1 MQVTHKK
8 GIEDNGG
15 NMFSELLYRYLPYWP
30 LFLVLFIVF
39 GFGAWFYL
47 RYASPV
53 YETSATILVKDEKK
67 GVDDSN
73 LMEQLDLFGSKKLVE
88 NEIEIIKSRMLMHEV
103 VENLS
108 LYAPITYKGRIKSKS
123 AYVFSPVTIQVRNPD
138 KLIPEKKVFFTYD
151 SLKKEV
157 TVNGQQHPLN
167 QWFSDSVNDIRFIPN
182 PNYEAPKED
191 KPLFYSM
198 VFVKKVTD
206 ELLDALKVSQATKLS
221 AVIDLKL
228 RDPVPQRSEDILN
241 NLINVYNKAA
251 VNDKNA
257 LASNTLKFINE
268 RLGLVVS
275 ELDSVELGIQKYKTR
290 QGIVDISAQGQLY
303 LDNVGANDQKLSE
316 INVQLAVMDQV
327 ENYVSSQSD
336 KPGIVPSTFGVADPQ
351 LTQSLGKLYDLEVQY
366 EGLRKTTA
374 ENNPIAISLRNEID
388 KMKPSILENIRSLR
402 RNLEAGKG
410 NLSGTSNRYASILQR
425 LPQKERG
432 LVEISRQQSIK
443 NGIYS
448 FLLQKREETA
458 LSYNS
463 AVADTRIVDHAESGV
478 NPVSPKHTLI
488 YLVAIIAALGAG
500 AGLVAIREVFNQ
512 NIVFRSEIEQYTAVP
527 VIGEIMQEASKE
539 SPFVI
544 EEGRRTF
551 IAEQFRQLRTSLAYI
566 GINNR
571 KKKILVT
578 STISAEGKSFISANL
593 AISLALTNKK
603 VVLLELDL
611 RKPRLSNLFNVSREV
626 GLTNYFIGNKE
637 ADHIIKSTEVNNNLF
652 IIPSGAIPPNPSE
665 LILNGRLEELLKYL
679 DTIFDY
685 IIMDTAPVSPVTDA
699 YLISPMSD
707 ATLYVVRHGVTP
719 KMFIKKMDENT
730 RMTALKNMAIV
741 FNGVKSRGMGANTY
755 GYGYGYGNTNSYGY
769 GDFDDKSTKK
779 GKRTKKSIPGEP

>member
-1 MQVTHKK
+1 
-8 GIEDNGG
+8 
-15 NMFSELLYRYLPYWP
+15 MFSELLFKYLPYWP
-30 LFLVLFIVF
+30 LFLILLVFF

-67 GVDDSN
+67 GVDDAN

-88 NEIEIIKSRMLMHEV
+88 NEIEVLKSRMLMHEV
-103 VENLS
+103 VDNLS
-108 LYAPITYKGRIKSKS
+108 LYAPVTYKAPIKSRA
-123 AYVFSPVTIQVRNPD
+123 AYVFSPIIIQVRNPD
-138 KLIPEKKVFFTYD
+138 ALIPEKKVFFTYD

-157 TVNGQQHPLN
+157 IIGNKHYPLN
-167 QWFSDSVNDIRFIPN
+167 QWVADSLNELRFVAN
-182 PNYEAPKED
+182 PNYMAPEEER
-191 KPLFYSM
+191 PLFFSL
-198 VFVKKVTD
+198 VDPRKVTD
-206 ELLDALKVSQATKLS
+206 DLLNGLKVTQATKLS

-228 RDPVPQRSEDILN
+228 RDPIPKRAEDILN
-241 NLINVYNKAA
+241 GLISVYNKAA
-251 VNDKNA
+251 ISDKNA

-268 RLGLVVS
+268 RLALVVT
-275 ELDSVELGIQKYKTR
+275 ELDSVELGIQQYKTR
-290 QGIVDISAQGQLY
+290 EGIVDVSAQGQLY

-327 ENYVSSQSD
+327 EKYVSSKNDQ
-336 KPGIVPSTFGVADPQ
+336 PGIVPSTFGVADPT
-351 LTQSLGKLYDLEVQY
+351 LTQLLTKLYDLEVQY

-374 ENNPIAISLRNEID
+374 ENNPIALSLHNEID
-388 KMKPSILENIRSLR
+388 KIKPNILENIHSLR
-402 RNLEAGKG
+402 HNLEAGKG
-410 NLSGTSNRYASILQR
+410 NLSSTSNRYASVLQK

-432 LVEISRQQSIK
+432 LVEISRQQTIK

-463 AVADTRIVDHAESGV
+463 AVADTRIVDNAETGV
-478 NPVSPKHTLI
+478 DPVSPKTSLI
-488 YLVAIIAALGAG
+488 YVVAILAAFGMG
-500 AGLVAIREVFNQ
+500 AGLVSFREVLNQ
-512 NIVFRSEIEQYTAVP
+512 NIVFRSEIEQYTTVP
-527 VIGEIMQEASKE
+527 VIGEISQDTADHI
-539 SPFVI
+539 PFVI

-578 STISAEGKSFISANL
+578 STIGGEGKSFISANL
-593 AISLALTNKK
+593 AISLALTDKK

-611 RKPRLSNLFNVSREV
+611 RKPKLSHLFNVSREV

-637 ADHIIKSTEVNNNLF
+637 ADHIIKSTEINKNLF

-685 IIMDTAPVSPVTDA
+685 IIIDTAPVSPVTDA

-707 ATLYVVRHGVTP
+707 ATLYIVRHGVTP
-719 KMFIKKMDENT
+719 KMYIKKLDDNS
-730 RMTALKNMAIV
+730 RMSTLKNMAII
-741 FNGVKSRGMGANTY
+741 FNGVKNRGLGSYA
-755 GYGYGYGNTNSYGY
+755 YGYGYGNGDSNSYGY
-769 GDFDDKSTKK
+769 GEKAKSKK
-779 GKRTKKSIPGEP
+779 KEKRTKQSIPKQL